1 VTTVRTSDDKLV
13 VDIKGWDQVWAL
25 KRRLEISLDHIT
37 GMRAAT
43 DEVPR
48 GVCIP
53 GTHVPGVI
61 AAGTFYDMGEKVF
74 WAVHD
79 SGRAIAIDLHDED
92 YSMLIL
98 EVADPDATICDIR
111 RAIAHTNV

>member
-1 VTTVRTSDDKLV
+1 VTTVSTSDDKLV
-13 VDIKGWDQVWAL
+13 VEIKGWDQVWAM
-25 KRRLEISLDHIT
+25 KRRLEISLDHVT
-37 GMRAAT
+37 GIRAAT

-48 GVCIP
+48 GVRIP

-79 SGRAIAIDLHDED
+79 SERAIAIDLHDED
-92 YSMLIL
+92 YSMLVL
-98 EVADPDATICDIR
+98 EVADPDATIREIE
-111 RAIAHTNV
+111 RAVAQTNV